1 MDAGQLNK
9 RFQIFALRIIKLTE
23 SLPNNVTG
31 KTLGN
36 QIIRSGTSPG
46 ANYRAACLG
55 KSGKDLLNKLKMVEE
70 ELDETLY
77 WLDLIIQSG
86 LIKKN
91 LLQDLKTE
99 NTELLKIIVSSITTM
114 KKKTISDRK
123 ISQK

>member
-23 SLPNNVTG
+23 SLPNNITG

-46 ANYRAACLG
+46 ANYRAACLV
-55 KSGKDLLNKLKMVEE
+55 KSGKDFLNKLKMVEE

-86 LIKKN
+86 LIKEN

-123 ISQK
+123 TPQK

>member
-1 MDAGQLNK
+1 
-9 RFQIFALRIIKLTE
+9 
-23 SLPNNVTG
+23 
-31 KTLGN
+31 
-36 QIIRSGTSPG
+36 
-46 ANYRAACLG
+46 
-55 KSGKDLLNKLKMVEE
+55 MVEE

-77 WLDLIIQSG
+77 WLELIIQSG
-86 LIKKN
+86 LIKEN

>member
-1 MDAGQLNK
+1 
-9 RFQIFALRIIKLTE
+9 
-23 SLPNNVTG
+23 
-31 KTLGN
+31 
-36 QIIRSGTSPG
+36 
-46 ANYRAACLG
+46 
-55 KSGKDLLNKLKMVEE
+55 MVEE

-86 LIKKN
+86 LIKEN

-123 ISQK
+123 TPQK